1 MRQIAFF
8 LILIVVASGGV
19 GAVQFTDVQGHWAET
34 AILRLADRGVINGYP
49 DGSYRPDQPVTRAEM
64 AKLLMKTA
72 TGPILESFALF
83 PDVAPE
89 HWAYSDIGS
98 AGAQGWIKGYPD
110 GTFCPERPVT
120 VYETIVMMVRTKR
133 WQTITPSQPF
143 FDNVKP
149 GNWTFPEVMTALRH
163 HLILVPDPHFVAMPD
178 PQPHLEGA
186 GSADRAQVA
195 VLVDRAL
202 RIISERIPYDLAGE
216 QIVQTSVD
224 QGHQP
229 WRLDP
234 EQTAAS
240 YLMGEAA
247 VKDIGNGRVVMEYN
261 DGKDAFIFFELA
273 EGNFLVHLQRVVR
286 TGPSG
291 IWTVVEFDRG
301 TPSGI

>member
-1 MRQIAFF
+1 
-8 LILIVVASGGV
+8 
-19 GAVQFTDVQGHWAET
+19 
-34 AILRLADRGVINGYP
+34 
-49 DGSYRPDQPVTRAEM
+49 
-64 AKLLMKTA
+64 
-72 TGPILESFALF
+72 
-83 PDVAPE
+83 
-89 HWAYSDIGS
+89 
-98 AGAQGWIKGYPD
+98 
-110 GTFCPERPVT
+110 
-120 VYETIVMMVRTKR
+120 
-133 WQTITPSQPF
+133 
-143 FDNVKP
+143 
-149 GNWTFPEVMTALRH
+149 
-163 HLILVPDPHFVAMPD
+163 
-178 PQPHLEGA
+178 
-186 GSADRAQVA
+186 
-195 VLVDRAL
+195 VDRAL